1 LQGDSLTQFPMIVTP
16 GFEAWKTKEA
26 KVGEGVPEAWGDWL
40 NRAIHW
46 ETLTAMTL
54 LEAGADILVLR
65 HPESLKRLKA
75 AIADLTTLP
84 AVA

>member
-1 LQGDSLTQFPMIVTP
+1 LQGDSMTQFPMIVTP

-65 HPESLKRLKA
+65 HPESLKRIKA